1 MTEEVKAIKIKADV
15 FWCQHDKVNDMS
27 GKFQLNLCNLSD
39 AAVAAFEDMGISVQ
53 IGEDKKADMG
63 KYITCKSE
71 KPIRVY
77 DTDGDELAAGVQIGN
92 GSKAKALVGSYDWT
106 YKNKKG
112 VSPAL
117 RKLVITDLV
126 EYAAAGGNLDDDDVL

>member
-1 MTEEVKAIKIKADV
+1 MTEEVKTIKIKATV
-15 FWCQHDKVNDMS
+15 FWCQHDKVNEMS

-39 AAVAAFEDMGISVQ
+39 AAATALEDMGISVQ
-53 IGEDKKADMG
+53 VGEDKKADMG

-77 DTDGDELAAGVQIGN
+77 DTDGDEITTQIGN
-92 GSKAKALVGSYDWT
+92 GSKSKAIVGSYAWT

-117 RKLVITDLV
+117 RKLIVTDLV
-126 EYAAAGGNLDDDDVL
+126 EYDLTGGSLDDEELL

>member
-1 MTEEVKAIKIKADV
+1 MSEDVKAVKIKADV
-15 FWCQHDKVNDMS
+15 FWCQNDKINEMS

-39 AAVAAFEDMGISVQ
+39 AAAAAFEGMGISVQ
-53 IGEDKKADMG
+53 VGDGGKADMG

-77 DTDGDELAAGVQIGN
+77 DTDGDEITDTQIGN
-92 GSKAKALVGSYDWT
+92 GSKAKALVSSYEWT

-112 VSPAL
+112 VSPSL
-117 RKLVITDLV
+117 RKLIITDLV
-126 EYAAAGGNLDDDDVL
+126 EYAVGGGSIDDDDVL

>member
-1 MTEEVKAIKIKADV
+1 MSEDVKAVKIKADV
-15 FWCQHDKVNDMS
+15 FWCQHDKINEMS

-39 AAVAAFEDMGISVQ
+39 AAAAAFEGMGISVQ
-53 IGEDKKADMG
+53 VGDGGKADMG

-77 DTDGDELAAGVQIGN
+77 DTDGDEITDTQIGN
-92 GSKAKALVGSYDWT
+92 GSKAKALVSSYEWT

-112 VSPAL
+112 VSPSL
-117 RKLVITDLV
+117 RKLIITDLV
-126 EYAAAGGNLDDDDVL
+126 EYAVGGGSIDDDDVL

>member
-15 FWCQHDKVNDMS
+15 FWCQHDKINEMS

-39 AAVAAFEDMGISVQ
+39 AAVAALEQMGISVQ

-77 DTDGDELAAGVQIGN
+77 DTDGDEITGQIGN
-92 GSKAKALVGSYDWT
+92 GSKCKALVGSYDWT

-112 VSPAL
+112 VSPSL

-126 EYAAAGGNLDDDDVL
+126 EYAVGGNLDDDDVL

>member
-1 MTEEVKAIKIKADV
+1 MTEEVKAVKIKADV
-15 FWCQHDKVNDMS
+15 FWCQHDKINEMS

-39 AAVAAFEDMGISVQ
+39 AAVAALEQMGISVQ

-77 DTDGDELAAGVQIGN
+77 DTDGDEIAKETQIGN

-117 RKLVITDLV
+117 RKLIITDLV
-126 EYAAAGGNLDDDDVL
+126 EYAVGGNLDDDDIL

>member
-1 MTEEVKAIKIKADV
+1 
-15 FWCQHDKVNDMS
+15 
-27 GKFQLNLCNLSD
+27 
-39 AAVAAFEDMGISVQ
+39 
-53 IGEDKKADMG
+53 MG

-126 EYAAAGGNLDDDDVL
+126 EYAAAGGNLDDDDIL

>member
-1 MTEEVKAIKIKADV
+1 MTEEVKAVKIKADV
-15 FWCQHDKVNDMS
+15 FWCQHDKINEMS

-39 AAVAAFEDMGISVQ
+39 SAAAAFEQMGISVQ
-53 IGEDKKADMG
+53 IGENKKADMG

-77 DTDGDELAAGVQIGN
+77 DTDGDEITGQIGN
-92 GSKAKALVGSYDWT
+92 GSKCKALVGSYDWT

-112 VSPAL
+112 VSPSL

-126 EYAAAGGNLDDDDVL
+126 EYAVGGNLDDDDIL

>member
-1 MTEEVKAIKIKADV
+1 MSEDVKAVKIKADV
-15 FWCQHDKVNDMS
+15 FWCQHDKINEMS

-39 AAVAAFEDMGISVQ
+39 AAAAAFEGMGINVQ
-53 IGEDKKADMG
+53 VGDGGKADMG

-77 DTDGDELAAGVQIGN
+77 DTDGDEITDTQIGN
-92 GSKAKALVGSYDWT
+92 GSKAKALVSSYEWT

-112 VSPAL
+112 VSPSL
-117 RKLVITDLV
+117 RKLIITDLV
-126 EYAAAGGNLDDDDVL
+126 EYAVGGGSIDDDDVL

>member
-15 FWCQHDKVNDMS
+15 FWCQHDKINEMS

-39 AAVAAFEDMGISVQ
+39 AAAAAFEQMGISVQ

-77 DTDGDELAAGVQIGN
+77 DTDGDEITGQIGN
-92 GSKAKALVGSYDWT
+92 GSKCKALVGSYDWT

-112 VSPAL
+112 VSPSL
-117 RKLVITDLV
+117 RKLIITDLV
-126 EYAAAGGNLDDDDVL
+126 EYAVGGDLDDDDIL

>member
-39 AAVAAFEDMGISVQ
+39 AAVAAFEQMGISVQ

-77 DTDGDELAAGVQIGN
+77 DTDGDEIVGTQIGN

-126 EYAAAGGNLDDDDVL
+126 EYAAAGGNLDDDDIL

>member
-1 MTEEVKAIKIKADV
+1 MTEEKKAIKIKADV
-15 FWCQHDKVNDMS
+15 FWCQHNKVNDMS

-39 AAVAAFEDMGISVQ
+39 AAVEALEDMGISVQ

-71 KPIRVY
+71 KAIRVF
-77 DTDGDELAAGVQIGN
+77 DTDNDEITEAIGN
-92 GSKAKALVGSYDWT
+92 GSKGKALVSSYSWT

-112 VSPAL
+112 VSPSL
-117 RKLVITDLV
+117 KKLVITDLV
-126 EYAAAGGNLDDDDVL
+126 EFASAGGINADDEDVL

>member
-15 FWCQHDKVNDMS
+15 FWCQHDKINEMS

-39 AAVAAFEDMGISVQ
+39 AAVAALEQLGISVQ

-77 DTDGDELAAGVQIGN
+77 DTDGDEITGQIGN
-92 GSKAKALVGSYDWT
+92 GSKCKALVGSYDWT

-112 VSPAL
+112 VSPSL

-126 EYAAAGGNLDDDDVL
+126 EYAVGGNLDDDDIL

>member
-39 AAVAAFEDMGISVQ
+39 AAVAALEQMGISVQ

-77 DTDGDELAAGVQIGN
+77 DTDGDEIDKETQIGN

-117 RKLVITDLV
+117 RKLIITDLV
-126 EYAAAGGNLDDDDVL
+126 EYATDGDLDDEDVL